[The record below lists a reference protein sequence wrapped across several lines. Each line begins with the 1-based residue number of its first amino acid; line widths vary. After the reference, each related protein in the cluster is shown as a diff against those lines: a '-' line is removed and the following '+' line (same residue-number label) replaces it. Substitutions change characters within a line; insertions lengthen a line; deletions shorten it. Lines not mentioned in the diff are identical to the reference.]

1 MSARVRL
8 GLILMLM
15 TIVAGCT
22 FAGLPTST
30 LSPPGFFHGFWH
42 GLLAPWTL
50 ILRWFLE
57 IKMYAI
63 PNSGWFYDF
72 GFLLGVG
79 LSLPIGWLAALVT
92 LLLYLFL

>member
-1 MSARVRL
+1 MSTRARL
-8 GLILMLM
+8 GLVLVLT

-22 FAGLPTST
+22 FAGVPTST
-30 LSPPGFFHGFWH
+30 LSLPGFFHGFWH

-92 LLLYLFL
+92 LLLYLFS